1 MKYTWETGES
11 TDSLAEVI
19 RRGSAPDGGLYYI
32 QEIPDISD
40 VLYGQQMHSTSSAGD
55 YRRFVVRVLE
65 RLLPGGAPG
74 ISWQELIDRSY
85 DFAPSLRPLADDYV
99 LELFHGPSCAFKDFG
114 ARFLASFL
122 QADCER
128 RGEKLVILTATSGD
142 TGSAVGQA
150 FAGSKAVEVV
160 ILFPKGRISH
170 LQEKQLTTIGGNVH
184 AIEVLGSFDDCQRMV
199 KESFANQ
206 SLRADLSLSSA
217 NSINLGRLLPQMLY
231 YLYAAASLADS
242 GRNAPVF
249 CVPSGN
255 FGNLTAGVMGYR
267 AGMKVSGFIAAT
279 NSNDVVP
286 AYLESARFE
295 PRDSVETISNA
306 MDVGNPSNFPRLLR
320 LYNDDYTTVREHL
333 HAYRISDDQTRTRM
347 KVCAEH
353 EDYLVCPHTA
363 VGLAATALYRDS
375 HAAPAKAP
383 CVTLGTAHPAKFPD
397 VVEQATGRQPE
408 APPRLSRVL
417 DLPGTADTM
426 ASDARELSAWLRERA
441 RV

>member
-1 MKYTWETGES
+1 MTYTWDTGES
-11 TDSLAEVI
+11 TDSLADVI
-19 RRGSAPDGGLYYI
+19 RRGSAPDGRLYYI
-32 QEIPDISD
+32 QDIPDISD
-40 VLYGQQMHSTSSAGD
+40 VLYRQSYPCTSSPGD
-55 YRRFVVRVLE
+55 YRRFVVTVLE
-65 RLLPGGAPG
+65 RLLPEDAPG
-74 ISWQELIDRSY
+74 ISWEELVDRSY
-85 DFAPSLRPLADDYV
+85 DFAPSLRSLADGYV

-114 ARFLASFL
+114 ARFLAGFL

-150 FAGSKAVEVV
+150 FAGSTAVEVV
-160 ILFPKGRISH
+160 ILYPKGRISH

-184 AIEVLGSFDDCQRMV
+184 AIEVIGSFDDCQRMV

-206 SLRADLSLSSA
+206 SLRADLSMSSA

-231 YLYAAASLADS
+231 YLYAAACLAGS
-242 GRNAPVF
+242 GRAAPIF

-295 PRDSVETISNA
+295 PRDSIETISNA

-320 LYNDDYTTVREHL
+320 LYNDDYRTMREHL
-333 HAYRISDDQTRTRM
+333 SGYRVSDDQTRESM
-347 KVCAEH
+347 KACAED

-363 VGLAATALYRDS
+363 VGLAATALHRES
-375 HAAPAKAP
+375 HTAPATY
-383 CVTLGTAHPAKFPD
+383 VTLGTAHPAKFPD
-397 VVEQATGRQPE
+397 IVEQATGRRPDAPE
-408 APPRLSRVL
+408 RLSRVL
-417 DLPGTADTM
+417 DLPGHADTM
-426 ASDARELSAWLRERA
+426 SSDSRELAAWLREHTLG
-441 RV
+441 